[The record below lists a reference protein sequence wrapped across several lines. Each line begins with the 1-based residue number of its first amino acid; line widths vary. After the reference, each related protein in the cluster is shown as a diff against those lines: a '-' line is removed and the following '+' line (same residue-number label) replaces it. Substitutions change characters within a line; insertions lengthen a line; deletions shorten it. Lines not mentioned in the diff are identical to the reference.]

1 MMQSYTCGTCP
12 DIIQWDQKND
22 QDFHF
27 RLNIRTEN
35 DRIADLLVVGPGRR
49 EIKYDTINLAP
60 EMKKMD
66 GEITECRRL
75 VA

>member
-1 MMQSYTCGTCP
+1 MMQSYTCGT
-12 DIIQWDQKND
+12 
-22 QDFHF
+22 
-27 RLNIRTEN
+27 NIRTEN